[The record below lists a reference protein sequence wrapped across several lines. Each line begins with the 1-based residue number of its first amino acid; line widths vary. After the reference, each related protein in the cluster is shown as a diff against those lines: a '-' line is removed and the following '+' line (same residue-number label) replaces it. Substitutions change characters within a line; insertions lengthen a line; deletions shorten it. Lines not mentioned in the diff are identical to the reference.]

1 MPKTKLLKKRNFL
14 VNVFLLI
21 FVVILFFV
29 FMEIILRIISPSPKY
44 DRGNEFVFYEYSE
57 ILGWK
62 NKPGASGIFYIPD
75 SESYVQINSK
85 GLRDEEHEYEKK
97 EETKRIEFYGDS
109 FTWGYGVNEE
119 DRFADIFGEELNS
132 FSDKDY
138 EIINLGTTGY
148 GTDQQYLLLREE
160 GLKYNPD
167 VVVFV
172 YHNDV
177 GDVGRKTAYSYPKPF
192 FIIENDEL
200 KLTNVPVPIRGGNW
214 TEIPET
220 EDSKNFVFKLDSSL
234 RFFKTYD
241 FLRTKLIYLKIFE
254 KFRGSVI
261 DIDTQETLSV
271 IEKIILE
278 SRNLCNKN
286 DVSFVVILIPDK
298 SQVFGHANTI
308 EIDTLDDFLEK
319 NSISKINLLPELKQI
334 SKNEKDIYFDID
346 GHFSENGNRIVG
358 ELLLRKF
365 TQEKILNV
373 SEIIFLN

>member
-1 MPKTKLLKKRNFL
+1 
-14 VNVFLLI
+14 
-21 FVVILFFV
+21 
-29 FMEIILRIISPSPKY
+29 MEIILRIITPSPKY
-44 DRGNEFVFYEYSE
+44 DRDSEFVFYEYNE

-62 NKPGASGIFYIPD
+62 NKPGASGVFYIPD

-85 GLRDEEHEYEKK
+85 GLRDEEYDYGKK
-97 EETKRIEFYGDS
+97 EGIKRIEFYGDS

-119 DRFADIFGEELNS
+119 DRFADIFGEKLNS
-132 FSDKDY
+132 IADNKY
-138 EIINLGTTGY
+138 ETINFGTTGY

-200 KLTNVPVPIRGGNW
+200 KLTNVPVPLREGNW
-214 TEIPET
+214 TEIPEAK
-220 EDSKNFVFKLDSSL
+220 DNRNLIFKLDSSL

-261 DIDTQETLSV
+261 EIDTQETLNV

-278 SRNLCNKN
+278 SGNLCEKN
-286 DVSFVVILIPDK
+286 NISFVVVMIPDK
-298 SQVFGHANTI
+298 SQIFGSANTI
-308 EIDTLDDFLEK
+308 EIDYLDGFLDK
-319 NSISKINLLPELKQI
+319 NGINKINLLPELKKI

-346 GHFSENGNRIVG
+346 GHFSENGNKIVG
-358 ELLLRKF
+358 ELLLKKF
-365 TQEKILNV
+365 TQERILNV